1 MQNRPALLVGVSE
14 DANRF
19 LKAAI
24 KRVNPFLPVHT
35 ILIGDGTEILE
46 SNLGRE
52 HPIVVFLS
60 VEEMDRALPV
70 LHLIR
75 SVDRSVLIV
84 AISQY
89 VESGEL
95 LNLMRCGVREWLQS
109 PVDDTHLSHCLER
122 LKEDMENMPAPA
134 RDIGD
139 LVSFFPAKPGS
150 GASSLMMHA
159 ALSITDTTETNIAL
173 LDLDLNC
180 GVQAFLWKA
189 EESTSLFDAV
199 QNAERMDDPLWER
212 MIIRRDRLDI
222 LGSGT
227 LNPGARLET
236 PQLHR
241 LLGFVENRYRLAFL
255 DHSGNWERY
264 SIDAMQRSSAIFQVC
279 TTDFASL
286 HHARRNIDTFHEMG
300 LGDRVH
306 TILNRASYHSG
317 LDHRSVVSILGT
329 EPVATIPNAFH
340 LLQNSIK
347 EVAPPKPET
356 AFGKSMLSLS
366 KAIQKQVSMDLSLP
380 AAAPAGRRSSWSLNL
395 LRSVVKGLRS
405 NEPSVETVEK

>member
-1 MQNRPALLVGVSE
+1 MQNRPAILVGVSE
-14 DANRF
+14 DANRL
-19 LKAAI
+19 LKGAI
-24 KRVNPFLPVHT
+24 KRVNPFLPVHS
-35 ILIGDGTEILE
+35 ILLGEGTEVLE
-46 SNLGRE
+46 SSLVRE
-52 HPIVVFLS
+52 RPIIVFLC
-60 VEEMDRALPV
+60 VEEMDLAIPV
-70 LHLIR
+70 LQLIR

-84 AISQY
+84 AFSQY

-109 PVDDTHLSHCLER
+109 PVDDTHLFHCLER

-159 ALSITDTTETNIAL
+159 ALSITAATEINIAL

-180 GVQAFLWKA
+180 GVQTFLWKGEDSA
-189 EESTSLFDAV
+189 SLFDAV

-212 MIIRRDRLDI
+212 MVIRRDRLHI
-222 LGSGT
+222 LGSGA

-241 LLGFVENRYRLAFL
+241 LLGFVEHRYRLAFL

-264 SIDAMQRSSAIFQVC
+264 SIDALQRSAAIFQVC

-286 HHARRNIDTFHEMG
+286 HHARRNLDTFHEMG

-306 TILNRASYHSG
+306 TVLNRASYHSG
-317 LDHRSVVSILGT
+317 LDHRGVVSILGT
-329 EPVATIPNAFH
+329 EPVATVPNAFH

-347 EVAPPKPET
+347 EVAPPKQET

-366 KAIQKQVSMDLSLP
+366 KAIQKQVTMDLSLP
-380 AAAPAGRRSSWSLNL
+380 AANSTGRRGSWSLNL

-405 NEPSVETVEK
+405 NESSVETVEK